1 LIEVEEDVVNGKA
14 RRRRITSPQSIIMAR
29 PPAADLGDNIR
40 GLLVSIEK

>member
-1 LIEVEEDVVNGKA
+1 MARKQISSVERNKQL
-14 RRRRITSPQSIIMAR
+14 TSPQSIIMAR